1 MRQEH
6 RQILTV
12 IADLAGAGAGKEID
26 EFSLAQRCGIVP
38 PTLPRHTYINSPA
51 RARLLRTL
59 TGLEQGKLIYVT
71 KRGYWGMYLTN
82 EGRERLTESG
92 EPAGAVAGNAPPP
105 EREQAPEGAVAEEQ
119 PIPPGDPR
127 PPAWQGPRP
136 APPSLAISAR
146 SEYFYSSLAL
156 IIVTIGTVL
165 LFGLN
170 YLPQSPLARQQTASP
185 PPQEALTLPFEN
197 VPTVAPVSTPTPAP
211 TATPAPP
218 RAGDEST
225 CAARPGASRPGD
237 DTRLEEIGGDD
248 GRGPELAARE
258 RGLRARA
265 TPRPRRRGQRG
276 APVGDTGALIVHR

>member
-1 MRQEH
+1 MRREH

-12 IADLAGAGAGKEID
+12 IADLAGADAGKEID

-71 KRGYWGMYLTN
+71 KRGFWGMYLTN
-82 EGRERLTESG
+82 EGRERLTERAEQADADARS
-92 EPAGAVAGNAPPP
+92 APPP
-105 EREQAPEGAVAEEQ
+105 PREQVPEGAVTEEQ
-119 PIPPGDPR
+119 APPPGDSQ

-156 IIVTIGTVL
+156 IVVTIGTVL

-185 PPQEALTLPFEN
+185 PQEALALPFEN
-197 VPTVAPVSTPTPAP
+197 VPTVAPASTPTPAP
-211 TATPAPP
+211 TATPTPP
-218 RAGDEST
+218 RAFVVANTGGDGVYLRRSPRLGDRL
-225 CAARPGASRPGD
+225 AAWPD
-237 DTRLEEIGGDD
+237 DTRLEEIGPETAVEGLNWLHVRAPD
-248 GRGPELAARE
+248 GSEGYVPARY
-258 RGLRARA
+258 
-265 TPRPRRRGQRG
+265 T
-276 APVGDTGALIVHR
+276 APAP